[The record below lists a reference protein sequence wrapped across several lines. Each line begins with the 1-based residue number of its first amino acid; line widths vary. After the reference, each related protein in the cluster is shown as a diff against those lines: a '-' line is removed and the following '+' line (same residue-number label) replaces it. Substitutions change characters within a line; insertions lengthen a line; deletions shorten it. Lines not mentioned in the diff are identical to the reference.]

1 MDGPPGLRHDD
12 IFAAPSA
19 ALVATLPHA
28 KNSRL
33 ANGYRPLPQE
43 GESALG
49 ITRFD
54 CCAVPSFSGTINVM
68 GDYPINAAHVN
79 GRQPG

>member
-1 MDGPPGLRHDD
+1 MHDD
-12 IFAAPSA
+12 ILAAPLA

-28 KNSRL
+28 TNTRL
-33 ANGYRPLPQE
+33 TNGHRSPPQE

-49 ITRFD
+49 ITQFD
-54 CCAVPSFSGTINVM
+54 CCDVPSFSGTINAM

-79 GRQPG
+79 GRQLG